1 MASRGYRDEP
11 DTWPSPFEVT
21 ALPVLL
27 RLLLI
32 TLVFC
37 ALPAG
42 AEQRVRVGAYHFPPY
57 IVKPESAAPEGLV
70 PELLAALNGAQSD
83 YRFDLVPTSVTRR
96 YRDLIQARYDLIL
109 FESPDWGWHD
119 IPLDKLDLQ
128 IADAEVYVARNQH
141 GRDQR
146 FFDRLGDKR
155 MALYNGYHYGFAGYN
170 ADQDYLTRQ
179 FNAVLTYS
187 HDSNLLMLLH
197 DRVDISV
204 VTRSY
209 LRIFQREHPQEGRQL
224 LVSERTDQVYHHHA
238 LLRPQGPIDGAR
250 LDGLLGQ
257 LQRSGKL
264 GELLQRYQVTAAAEA
279 GSERADPM
287 PR

>member
-1 MASRGYRDEP
+1 MR
-11 DTWPSPFEVT
+11 PFS
-21 ALPVLL
+21 

-32 TLVFC
+32 ALVFC
-37 ALPAG
+37 VPLAG

-57 IVKPESAAPEGLV
+57 IMKPESSVPEGLV
-70 PELLAALNGAQSD
+70 PELLAALNAAQGD

-96 YRDLIQARYDLIL
+96 YRDFTQARYDMIL

-128 IADAEVYVARNQH
+128 IADAEVYVARQQR

-146 FFDRLGDKR
+146 FFDRLSGKR
-155 MALYNGYHYGFAGYN
+155 MALYNGYHYGFAGFN
-170 ADQDYLTRQ
+170 ADQDFLTRN

-197 DRVDISV
+197 GRVDISV

-209 LRIFQREHPQEGRQL
+209 LRLFQREHPEEGRQL

-238 LLRPQGPIDGAR
+238 LLRPQGP
-250 LDGLLGQ
+250 LDVQGLAAM
-257 LQRSGKL
+257 LQTLQDSGRL
-264 GELLQRYQVTAAAEA
+264 GELIERYHLLAAVD
-279 GSERADPM
+279 GERADPM

>member
-1 MASRGYRDEP
+1 MSRISGFF
-11 DTWPSPFEVT
+11 PFEVT

-32 TLVFC
+32 TLAFH
-37 ALPAG
+37 AFPAA

-57 IVKPESAAPEGLV
+57 VVKPESANPEGLV

-96 YRDLIQARYDLIL
+96 YRDLTQARYDLIL
-109 FESPDWGWHD
+109 FESPDWGWQD
-119 IPLDKLDLQ
+119 IELDKLDLH
-128 IADAEVYVARNQH
+128 IADAEVYVARQQQ

-146 FFDRLGDKR
+146 FFDSLSGKRL
-155 MALYNGYHYGFAGYN
+155 ALYNGYHYGFAGYN
-170 ADQDYLTRQ
+170 ADQDYLTRT

-209 LRIFQREHPQEGRQL
+209 LNIYRREHPQQGGQL
-224 LVSERTDQVYHHHA
+224 LVSERTDQIYRHHA
-238 LLRPQGPIDGAR
+238 LLRPSGPIDASH
-250 LDGLLGQ
+250 LEALLAQ
-257 LQRSGKL
+257 LEDSGRL
-264 GELLQRYQVTAAAEA
+264 GELIQRYHLQAAGASGEH
-279 GSERADPM
+279 ADPM